1 MSGRGSLGG
10 GMFTP
15 PTPRRSRSSASTPPA
30 RKREERRARH
40 TTTIA
45 TPLPSATS
53 CQATPATP
61 VITSTAVTTTTTT
74 TNVVPST
81 TVTDASA
88 TRTSGTTTNVTHPTT
103 TTTTATTITITI
115 TTTAP
120 ATSTTSSSSPSRGH
134 SSSGSGHQLSPWSGS
149 ASLSSPSGGKKNCSS
164 PDSRLVVL
172 GHPAVGKS
180 ALVVRF
186 LTGRFI
192 WEYDPTLEAAY
203 RHHTTVDDEVAVMD
217 ILDTAGQGDGPV
229 REGLA
234 RWGEGFLLVFS
245 VTDRASFSFL
255 QPLHAALAMAR
266 TTPNFP
272 CVVVANKTDLGHI
285 TSVSEAEAVSLAGE
299 LGASLFFTSASDGGP
314 SIQAAFTELHRD
326 VVRRRWTRR
335 RRSSAKT
342 VIEGFYK
349 MFSR

>member
-1 MSGRGSLGG
+1 MSGRGSSG

-15 PTPRRSRSSASTPPA
+15 PTPHRSRSAISTPPA
-30 RKREERRARH
+30 RKKEERRGRRTTISSTPSPPPSITSQTTN
-40 TTTIA
+40 TTTN
-45 TPLPSATS
+45 
-53 CQATPATP
+53 
-61 VITSTAVTTTTTT
+61 TTTTTT
-74 TNVVPST
+74 TPSII
-81 TVTDASA
+81 VSA
-88 TRTSGTTTNVTHPTT
+88 PTITTTPSIIVSAPTITTTSTSTSPPTT
-103 TTTTATTITITI
+103 ATTTITITI
-115 TTTAP
+115 TTTASP
-120 ATSTTSSSSPSRGH
+120 SPSPTTVSTSSSKGH
-134 SSSGSGHQLSPWSGS
+134 TSSSHQLSPWPGP
-149 ASLSSPSGGKKNCSS
+149 ASLSPSGGGKKNCSS
-164 PDSRLVVL
+164 NDSRLVVL
-172 GHPAVGKS
+172 GYPAVGKS

-203 RHHTTVDDEVAVMD
+203 RHHTVVDDEVAVMD
-217 ILDTAGQGDGPV
+217 ILDTAGQADGAL

-255 QPLHAALAMAR
+255 QPLHAALATAR

-272 CVVVANKTDLGHI
+272 CVIVANKTDLGHI
-285 TSVSEAEAVSLAGE
+285 TSVTEAEAECLASE
-299 LGASLFFTSASDGGP
+299 LGTSLFFTSASDGGP
-314 SIQAAFTELHRD
+314 SIQAAFSELHRD

-349 MFSR
+349 MFTR

>member
-45 TPLPSATS
+45 TPSLPPSTT
-53 CQATPATP
+53 CQATPPTSA
-61 VITSTAVTTTTTT
+61 ITTAAVTTTTTT
-74 TNVVPST
+74 ITTTAVPST
-81 TVTDASA
+81 TVTDAPT
-88 TRTSGTTTNVTHPTT
+88 TRTSGSSTNVTHPTT

-115 TTTAP
+115 TTTAS
-120 ATSTTSSSSPSRGH
+120 ATSTSSSSPSRGH
-134 SSSGSGHQLSPWSGS
+134 SSSSHQLSPWSGS
-149 ASLSSPSGGKKNCSS
+149 ASLSSPSSGKKNCSS

-172 GHPAVGKS
+172 GYPAVGKS

-203 RHHTTVDDEVAVMD
+203 RHHTMVDDEVAVMD

-255 QPLHAALAMAR
+255 QPLHAALATAR